1 MRKKIINKTVLVFIV
16 ALLSLSL
23 CECCTAGAG
32 EIFSVSTSYKSLLSN
47 EDGTGM
53 LDRIVV
59 EAFRRIG
66 MEAEIVFNPT
76 GRSLEDV
83 NEGLADAELNRIE
96 GMEKN
101 YPNLAMVPEP
111 NMVMDFVAFSK
122 EKREIRDWDSIK
134 NLSIGIVK
142 GWKILE
148 NNTQG
153 FPEVTLVPSETE
165 LFNMLDLD
173 RIDVA
178 LYDRLT
184 GYEQIYLRGFKG
196 MFHLDPPL
204 ASREMFLY
212 LNRKHE
218 ALLEP
223 LAEAL
228 REMKRDGTYDN
239 LVEEATAHLTAGK

>member
-1 MRKKIINKTVLVFIV
+1 MKMNIAMIAPLMVLITV
-16 ALLSLSL
+16 LSLSFSG
-23 CECCTAGAG
+23 CCDAGAG
-32 EIFSVSTSYKSLLSN
+32 QVFTVSTSYKSLLSN

-66 MEAEIVFNPT
+66 IEAEIVFNPT

-83 NEGLADAELNRIE
+83 NEGFADAELNRIE

-101 YPNLAMVPEP
+101 YPNLVRVPEP

-122 EKREIRDWDSIK
+122 EKREIKDWDSIRT
-134 NLSIGIVK
+134 LSIGIVK

-148 NNTQG
+148 NNTKG

-165 LFNMLDLD
+165 LFNMLDLG

-184 GYEQIYLRGFKG
+184 GYEQIHLRGFKG
-196 MFHLDPPL
+196 IFHLDPPL

-212 LNRKHE
+212 LNREHE

-228 REMKRDGTYDN
+228 REMKKDGAYDSF
-239 LVEEATAHLTAGK
+239 VEEATAHLTAVQ

>member
-1 MRKKIINKTVLVFIV
+1 
-16 ALLSLSL
+16 
-23 CECCTAGAG
+23 
-32 EIFSVSTSYKSLLSN
+32 
-47 EDGTGM
+47 M

-173 RIDVA
+173 RIEVA

-196 MFHLDPPL
+196 MFTLDPPL